1 MDKLTEKLN
10 EARALKRKFK
20 LEETVAA
27 LKECLEIDPKCLIAS
42 AQAGFCLLLLGR
54 PAQAEGFLSTAFE
67 QSGRKDVPVGY
78 YLAAALTAQG
88 KEEQAQ
94 ETRQACIE
102 AALES
107 NGAETYMLAAEMM
120 AEKEQYPEALRL
132 LDVLSTVYAQ
142 SDFFRHP
149 VNHYRLIRVLAKADV
164 IDIAGPLAQSLYEE
178 TPESWEGLAA
188 KAAVAVAEK
197 QYEEAYAFTVQALR
211 RGGAS
216 NPLLAAQQHWLAMN
230 K

>member
-10 EARALKRKFK
+10 KARTLKRKFK
-20 LEETVAA
+20 LEETVNA
-27 LKECLEIDPKCLIAS
+27 LKECLEIDPECLIAS

-54 PAQAEGFLSTAFE
+54 PEQAETFLSSAFE
-67 QSGRKDVPVGY
+67 QSGRKDMPVGY

-94 ETRQACIE
+94 EIRDACT
-102 AALES
+102 ES
-107 NGAETYMLAAEMM
+107 VPASIGAETYMLTAEMM
-120 AEKEQYPEALRL
+120 AEKEQYAEALRL
-132 LDVLSTVYAQ
+132 LDILSVVYAE
-142 SDFFRHP
+142 STFFHHP
-149 VNHYRLIRVLAKADV
+149 LSHYRLIRVLAKAGV
-164 IDIAGPLAQSLYEE
+164 TDIAGPLADSLYEE
-178 TPESWEGLAA
+178 APESWEGLAA
-188 KAAVAVAEK
+188 KAAVAIAEK
-197 QYEEAYAFTVQALR
+197 KYEDAYSFTVQALR